1 MLKFCISLLI
11 IDWCA
16 GGGSSEKAQI
26 IVQLISKHQ
35 EQKEAFLKACTL
47 ARRTAETFLKFIS
60 RAYQF
65 YNIASPGTSEAR
77 VKSILDNLL
86 SQENHVLEYWT
97 QRKKAFDQCQQFVL
111 FEVRLR
117 MTRKA

>member
-1 MLKFCISLLI
+1 MSLI

-47 ARRTAETFLKFIS
+47 ARRTAET
-60 RAYQF
+60 YQF

-111 FEVRLR
+111 FEVCLR
-117 MTRKA
+117 MAFML

>member
-1 MLKFCISLLI
+1 MSLI

-111 FEVRLR
+111 FEVCLR
-117 MTRKA
+117 MAFML